1 DAARLRPYRSDLRIE
16 DYQDRDEVPRVADR
30 DRLADDR
37 ARLRERLQV
46 GGRDVLARG
55 GDDQLLLAVDDL
67 ELPVRPRLGDV
78 AAVDPA
84 VGGDHVRGL
93 AGLLVVP
100 DHDGAS
106 AAPQLSA
113 FAQPTRNPRAPSP
126 R

>member
-1 DAARLRPYRSDLRIE
+1 APGRQECGALELLDALEVRAGRGWRAPHLVYHGRLRGQLGHRRSLDAARLRPYRSDLRIE
-16 DYQDRDEVPRVADR
+16 DDQDRDEVPRVADR

-78 AAVDPA
+78 AA
-84 VGGDHVRGL
+84 
-93 AGLLVVP
+93 
-100 DHDGAS
+100 
-106 AAPQLSA
+106 
-113 FAQPTRNPRAPSP
+113 
-126 R
+126 